1 MTLHVLQAQKKVL
14 QEALSTL
21 VRICEQTYRDCSQ
34 VLSQATNCPEEILE
48 SSQEAEKVLQII
60 EYDGQTSSMDGLFLR
75 VSNSE
80 YPWLKSVESEGIER
94 YRVPLHM
101 AKDYVARASE
111 EKALIIHEIRGC
123 EKLLDK
129 EVQHHRDQ
137 INRLNDAIDGMLEET
152 ELLIS
157 SQDTSLEAWQTG
169 KQLQFVSQEIAQH
182 QAKIGLLD
190 LKLKEAQ
197 SLQDLAQ
204 ALVTKID
211 RCENHQDNML
221 TVDLYDDYLDSD
233 EEREFREL

>member
-1 MTLHVLQAQKKVL
+1 MQAQKKVL

-21 VRICEQTYRDCSQ
+21 VRICEQTYRDCCQ
-34 VLSQATNCPEEILE
+34 VLPQTTNCPAEILE
-48 SSQEAEKVLQII
+48 SSQEAEKVLQLI
-60 EYDGQTSSMDGLFLR
+60 EYDGQTSSMDEIFRR

-80 YPWLKSVESEGIER
+80 YPWLQSVESEGIER

-101 AKDYVARASE
+101 AKDYVARAGE
-111 EKALIIHEIRGC
+111 EKALILHEIRGC
-123 EKLLDK
+123 EKLLGK
-129 EVQHHRDQ
+129 EVQHHCDQ

-152 ELLIS
+152 DLLIS

-169 KQLQFVSQEIAQH
+169 KQLKYIHKEIARH

-190 LKLKEAQ
+190 FKLKEAQ

-211 RCENHQDNML
+211 RCEHHQDSVLM
-221 TVDLYDDYLDSD
+221 VDLYDDYLDSD
-233 EEREFREL
+233 EEREFREFREL

>member
-1 MTLHVLQAQKKVL
+1 ML

-34 VLSQATNCPEEILE
+34 VLPQATNCPEEILE
-48 SSQEAEKVLQII
+48 SSQEAEKVLQLID
-60 EYDGQTSSMDGLFLR
+60 YDGQTSSMDELFRR

-80 YPWLKSVESEGIER
+80 YPWLQSVESGIER

-101 AKDYVARASE
+101 AKDYVARANE
-111 EKALIIHEIRGC
+111 EKALIVHEIRGC
-123 EKLLDK
+123 EKLLGK

-137 INRLNDAIDGMLEET
+137 ISRLNDAIDGLLEET

-169 KQLQFVSQEIAQH
+169 KQLKCTYKAIAQH

-190 LKLKEAQ
+190 SKLKEAQ

-211 RCENHQDNML
+211 RCEHHQDSIL

-233 EEREFREL
+233 EEREFREFREF